1 MTGKRIKG
9 GYGQAGWVLPGN
21 TRPSKFTRPA
31 VATYARTLAME
42 GVTLTGGCTI
52 QQARDSINDKLFNT
66 IWQNDKDVELVEVLD
81 YFISKGFGD
90 TLLRE
95 ILPRYL

>member
-1 MTGKRIKG
+1 MAGKRIKDE
-9 GYGQAGWVLPGN
+9 YGQAGWVLPGN

-42 GVTLTGGCTI
+42 GVTLVGGCTI
-52 QQARDSINDKLFNT
+52 QQCRDSINTSLHGT
-66 IWQNDKDVELVEVLD
+66 IWEDTRDRELVEVLD
-81 YFISKGFGD
+81 YYISKGFGD